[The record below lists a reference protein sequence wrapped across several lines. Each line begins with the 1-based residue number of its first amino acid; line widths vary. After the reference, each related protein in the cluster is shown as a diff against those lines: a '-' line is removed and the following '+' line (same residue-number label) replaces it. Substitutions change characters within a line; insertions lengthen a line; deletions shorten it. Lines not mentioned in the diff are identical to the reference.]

1 MNKSR
6 LARMDRVVTHSTK
19 SNLRTRSENNS
30 FRMVAETLLVRSLFM
45 PQPSDWKY
53 TMSKILTRRNFRMLN
68 KKIVDRKP
76 NH

>member
-45 PQPSDWKY
+45 PQSSDWKPHDEKNPY
-53 TMSKILTRRNFRMLN
+53 ASEFPDAEQKNR
-68 KKIVDRKP
+68 
-76 NH
+76 